1 MLGSGWGAHAL
12 VSDCTCAVLHWKL
25 QIRFLCEMADLVP
38 IIIIQHAKAHTHGGE
53 TWQVKVIDTDK
64 FDVQVIAPRPYFIFT
79 PMLAASSVVSLGTS
93 HKAGAQYTE
102 KPLSRH
108 SLSVNPKNKHLVQDF
123 DIVWNCTGH
132 GRIPL
137 DLRGYEGIQSLCR
150 LCAGERD
157 GH

>member
-1 MLGSGWGAHAL
+1 VRWS
-12 VSDCTCAVLHWKL
+12 T
-25 QIRFLCEMADLVP
+25 LVP
-38 IIIIQHAKAHTHGGE
+38 IIEHAKAHTHGGE

-93 HKAGAQYTE
+93 HKEGAQYIA

-108 SLSVNPKNKHLVQDF
+108 SLSVNPKNKHLLEYKHLLEDF

-132 GRIPL
+132 RRIPL